1 MIHLC
6 SKVNNCCFLLLF
18 THYLK
23 GHGLGLTLSL
33 LKKYVV
39 IYLNLKMPIE
49 NAILVKNTQRMQ
61 TGKHVHAI
69 DSA

>member
-18 THYLK
+18 THE
-23 GHGLGLTLSL
+23 GTWSWFNPQP

-61 TGKHVHAI
+61 TGKHIHAI